1 MTHEGRHRVE
11 SHYRAGGR
19 ASAQRW
25 ALLASLAVSGAARP
39 IALAAAAGA
48 PSCAAFDHE
57 HQAWTR
63 PLTQF
68 VKDGWVDYGTLQRQA
83 RPALSAYLDVLSAVS
98 RTCYAGWT
106 REQRLAFWINTY
118 NAYAVELILEH
129 YPVRSIR
136 AIGWL
141 PGSAFRTKFIPMK
154 DLAGGDLSLDD
165 VEHEHLRK
173 EFGEPRI
180 HFAIV
185 CASVSCP
192 PLRSEAYRAGD
203 LERQLDDQAR
213 RFLADPTKN
222 RFDRKSRT
230 LHLSPIFKW
239 FREDFEQAAGSL
251 PAFVARHV
259 DPATAAALRE
269 PGVRIEFLDYDWSL
283 NGR

>member
-1 MTHEGRHRVE
+1 VIRF
-11 SHYRAGGR
+11 RAAK
-19 ASAQRW
+19 ASRRRW
-25 ALLASLAVSGAARP
+25 ALFACLVAAGALP
-39 IALAAAAGA
+39 PLAAAAA
-48 PSCAAFDHE
+48 PPCAAFDHE
-57 HQAWTR
+57 HRVWTR
-63 PLTQF
+63 LLEQY
-68 VKDGWVDYGTLQRQA
+68 VKAGRVDYGGLRREA

-106 REQRLAFWINTY
+106 REQRLAFWINSY
-118 NAYAVELILEH
+118 NAYAVQLVLEH

-154 DLAGGDLSLDD
+154 DLAGGELSLDD

-192 PLRSEAYRAGD
+192 PLRSEAYRAAD

-251 PAFVARHV
+251 PAFVARYV
-259 DPATAAALRE
+259 DPATAAVVKE
-269 PGVRIEFLDYDWSL
+269 PGLPIEFLDYDWSL